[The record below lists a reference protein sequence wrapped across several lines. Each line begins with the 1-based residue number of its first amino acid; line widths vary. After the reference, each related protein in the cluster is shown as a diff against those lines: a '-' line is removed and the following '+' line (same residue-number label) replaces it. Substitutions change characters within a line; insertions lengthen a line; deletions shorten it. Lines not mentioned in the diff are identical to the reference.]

1 MKEGG
6 QARSLRQK
14 VLSERRWLS
23 SEGTVQVERGRT
35 WADGW
40 GCRRTVSSC
49 APGGW
54 KTRWRKTIEMG
65 GKMDEGMDGEWSSW
79 TESGLT
85 FLSEECV
92 PVRSLGQTERGGCR
106 WLKLL
111 LIALLH
117 PSRANWKQGRGYCK
131 RRGCQQGG
139 RESFLRWSINTVALH
154 RDNPKAPF
162 HLLIR
167 SPAKPCGL
175 LRSLSRSLSHL
186 HFTSSFQYFCFS
198 PQQPDHIIP
207 PYLTSWRKSKSFFS
221 FTVFISSEISVV
233 IIIIILHTNQ
243 CWKEHLIKYCTNVT
257 F

>member
-6 QARSLRQK
+6 QAPSLRQK
-14 VLSERRWLS
+14 VLSGRRWLS
-23 SEGTVQVERGRT
+23 SEGTGQVERGRT

-40 GCRRTVSSC
+40 GGRRTVSSC

-54 KTRWRKTIEMG
+54 KTRWWKTIEMG

-106 WLKLL
+106 ELKLL

-117 PSRANWKQGRGYCK
+117 PSGANWKQGRGYC
-131 RRGCQQGG
+131 RGEGCQQGG
-139 RESFLRWSINTVALH
+139 RESFLRWSINTMALH

-162 HLLIR
+162 SLAHSVTSKTVGPFKVTESFTLSLTFYFILPIFLFLPTAAWSYHPSPSHFLEEKQIILLIYCFHFIR
-167 SPAKPCGL
+167 DICGNHYHNSTHKPVL
-175 LRSLSRSLSHL
+175 EST
-186 HFTSSFQYFCFS
+186 F
-198 PQQPDHIIP
+198 
-207 PYLTSWRKSKSFFS
+207 
-221 FTVFISSEISVV
+221 
-233 IIIIILHTNQ
+233 NQ
-243 CWKEHLIKYCTNVT
+243 VLYKCKI
-257 F
+257 